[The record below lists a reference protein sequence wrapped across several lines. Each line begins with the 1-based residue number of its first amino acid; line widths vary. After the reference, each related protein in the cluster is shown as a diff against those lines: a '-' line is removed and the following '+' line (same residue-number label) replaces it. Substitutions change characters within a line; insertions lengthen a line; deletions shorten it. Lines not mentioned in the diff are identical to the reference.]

1 MMPNF
6 TIGELCRTATGIANI
21 PGPIAVTNLQKL
33 IAGLELVRTLLGD
46 NPIRISSGFRSPAVN
61 SAVGGSKTSAHVLG
75 FAADFTCP
83 AFGDP
88 RDIVAAIAKSGIV
101 FDQVIWEHPP
111 GRNPWVHISFDPK
124 ARRQVLEYNGKAY
137 TPFRG

>member
-1 MMPNF
+1 MMNF
-6 TIGELCRTATGIANI
+6 TIAELCKTNTGIPNI
-21 PGPIAVTNLQKL
+21 PGSIAISNMQKL
-33 IAGLELVRTLLGD
+33 VAGLEQIRTLLGD
-46 NPIRISSGFRSPAVN
+46 KPIRISSGFRSTAVN

-101 FDQVIWEHPP
+101 FDQVILEHPP
-111 GRNPWVHISFDPK
+111 GRNPWVHISFDPR
-124 ARRQVLEYNGKAY
+124 ARRQVFEYNGKAY